1 MPAKRRTTMKKRRR
15 GGSLG
20 EWAKRAHA
28 AIRSRNGY
36 SRGLS
41 YAYNKWGKPMLDS
54 KAGQHS
60 AIIDKGIQYGL
71 DQLKQR
77 GYGLK
82 RSGSGLMR
90 VGRGLRRVG
99 RGRRMVY

>member
-1 MPAKRRTTMKKRRR
+1 
-15 GGSLG
+15 
-20 EWAKRAHA
+20 
-28 AIRSRNGY
+28 
-36 SRGLS
+36 
-41 YAYNKWGKPMLDS
+41 MLDS

-90 VGRGLRRVG
+90 TGRGVRRVG
-99 RGRRMVY
+99 RCRRMVY